1 MLIRSEVELPLYGK
15 KCFDMGNGL
24 NYVLRLLK
32 GENPQ
37 SVIESMPEEDYSKL
51 QAAKEQLK
59 VAGLNRQQR
68 RKMERKM
75 NKIKR

>member
-1 MLIRSEVELPLYGK
+1 
-15 KCFDMGNGL
+15 MGNGL

-32 GENPQ
+32 GESPQ
-37 SVIESMPEEDYSKL
+37 SVIESMTEEDYSKL

-59 VAGLNRQQR
+59 TSGLNRQQR

>member
-1 MLIRSEVELPLYGK
+1 
-15 KCFDMGNGL
+15 MGNGL

-32 GENPQ
+32 GESPQ
-37 SVIESMPEEDYSKL
+37 SVIESMTEEDYSKL

-59 VAGLNRQQR
+59 ASGLNRQQR

>member
-1 MLIRSEVELPLYGK
+1 
-15 KCFDMGNGL
+15 MGNGL

-59 VAGLNRQQR
+59 VTGLNRQQR

>member
-1 MLIRSEVELPLYGK
+1 
-15 KCFDMGNGL
+15 MGNGL

-32 GENPQ
+32 GESPQ
-37 SVIESMPEEDYSKL
+37 SVIESMTEEDYSKL

-59 VAGLNRQQR
+59 ISGLNRQQR

>member
-1 MLIRSEVELPLYGK
+1 
-15 KCFDMGNGL
+15 MGNGL

-68 RKMERKM
+68 RQMERKM
-75 NKIKR
+75 SKIKR